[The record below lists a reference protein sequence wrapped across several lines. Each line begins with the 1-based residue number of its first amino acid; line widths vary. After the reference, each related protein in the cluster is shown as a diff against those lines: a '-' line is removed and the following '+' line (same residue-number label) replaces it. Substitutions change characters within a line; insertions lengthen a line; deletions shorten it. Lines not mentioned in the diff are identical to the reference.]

1 MCSPVGTG
9 LEGGAAMEGFNGL
22 LSDLLNVLQN
32 FIQTVRIWDVL
43 DMAIVS
49 FLIYKLITFFSKSN
63 SMNVVK
69 GILLLVA
76 VMVLATFADLPVV
89 KYLLGNTFEMGLII
103 VIVLFQPEIR
113 RILEQVGGS
122 IKDIFGHPVKLK
134 NIENAIDQTVLAC
147 TDMSRSRTGALLVFE
162 RSMNL
167 ESYIKTGTI
176 VDASPAAELLK
187 NLFFDKAPLHDGAV
201 IIRNGRIAGAACML
215 PLSGNSNISRDLGMR
230 HRAGIGMSERSDAVV
245 CIVSEETGDI
255 SVAIE
260 GILKRGLSPAT
271 FEKMLRME
279 LMPQEQENRGFFAR
293 LRDKFTAK
301 RGKAGE

>member
-1 MCSPVGTG
+1 MLKNVIQAVGV
-9 LEGGAAMEGFNGL
+9 
-22 LSDLLNVLQN
+22 SD
-32 FIQTVRIWDVL
+32 IL
-43 DMAIVS
+43 DMAIVT
-49 FLIYKLITFFSKSN
+49 FLVYKLITFFSKTN

-69 GILLLVA
+69 GILILLA
-76 VMVLATFADLPVV
+76 VMLLTTVVELPVV
-89 KYLLGNTFEMGLII
+89 SFLLGNAFEMGII
-103 VIVLFQPEIR
+103 IIIVLFQPEIR

-122 IKDIFGHPVKLK
+122 IKDIFGHPVKTK
-134 NIENAIDQTVLAC
+134 SIETAITQTVLAC
-147 TDMSRSRTGALLVFE
+147 ADMSKSRTGALMVFE
-162 RSMNL
+162 RATNL

-245 CIVSEETGDI
+245 VIVSEETGDI

-260 GILKRGLSPAT
+260 GIIKRGLSPDT
-271 FEKMLRME
+271 FEKLLRME
-279 LMPQEQENRGFFAR
+279 LMPQEQEKKGLFAR
-293 LRDKFTAK
+293 LKRRRGSNSDKS
-301 RGKAGE
+301 GKAGDL